1 MAAGLIGAAHKSGL
15 SVPEELSIA
24 GFDDSVIATVVWPQ
38 LTTVRQPIKEMAAA
52 AVNMVTKQCR
62 GQTKDEATV
71 RKLPI
76 DLVMRESTALKS

>member
-1 MAAGLIGAAHKSGL
+1 MAS
-15 SVPEELSIA
+15 
-24 GFDDSVIATVVWPQ
+24 
-38 LTTVRQPIKEMAAA
+38 A